1 MKRVFLF
8 PGQGAQYP
16 GMGKDLWENSNAVQ
30 ELFEQAS
37 DAVGLDLKHLLFQGT
52 EDELRSTDN
61 AQVAITLMNL
71 SVSSA
76 LREQGIRPDGVAG
89 FSLGEYAALAEAGVV
104 ELNDVFRLV
113 RIRGSLMEEAS
124 RKWDR
129 PDGPPGM
136 TAVLGLDPSS
146 MEEILRSLEEVYPAN
161 FNSPTQTVISGTAQG
176 LARAEARLKDAGAK
190 RVVRLK
196 VSGPFHCPLLEEA
209 QKKFEEVLKT
219 ARFHDPQIPL
229 YSNVTGKKIFS
240 GEEARALAGAQIV
253 SPVRWTQVEQ
263 AVKEEGFTEVL
274 ETGPG
279 TVLTG
284 LWKALFTEPPCKPVG
299 RWEEIQRFSL

>member
-1 MKRVFLF
+1 V
-8 PGQGAQYP
+8 
-16 GMGKDLWENSNAVQ
+16 E
-30 ELFEQAS
+30 E
-37 DAVGLDLKHLLFQGT
+37 
-52 EDELRSTDN
+52 
-61 AQVAITLMNL
+61 TLH
-71 SVSSA
+71 
-76 LREQGIRPDGVAG
+76 
-89 FSLGEYAALAEAGVV
+89 
-104 ELNDVFRLV
+104 
-113 RIRGSLMEEAS
+113 
-124 RKWDR
+124 
-129 PDGPPGM
+129 
-136 TAVLGLDPSS
+136 
-146 MEEILRSLEEVYPAN
+146 SLEEVYPAN

-176 LARAEARLKDAGAK
+176 LARAEARLKEAGSK

-209 QKKFEEVLKT
+209 RKKFEEVLKT

-229 YSNVTGKKIFS
+229 YSNVTGKKISS

-284 LWKALFTEPPCKPVG
+284 LWKALFPEPACKPVG
-299 RWEEIQRFSL
+299 RWDEILRFSL